1 MSAHHHDH
9 HAHSHHHGHS
19 HGAPRTARAFAIGV
33 VLNFGFVVIGL
44 GAGIVAHSMALVADA
59 AHNFGDVLGLAFAG
73 MAARLARAKP
83 SARRTYG
90 FRSSTILAALANAMI
105 LLVGVGVVAR
115 EAIVRLQ
122 QPEEVRAPIVIAVA
136 ALGVLVNAGSALLF
150 LKDRRDDI
158 NVRGAFLHLVGDAA
172 VSFAVVVAA
181 IVIVLTGW
189 AWVDSVASLGV
200 SFVILIGT
208 WSLLRTSVNL
218 ALNAVPVG
226 IDPDAVRAYLGGQA
240 GVLEVH
246 DLHIWAISTTETALT
261 AHLVMTTGSCAPHF
275 LRDVGRELTTKF
287 RIHHATLQVEHP
299 DAPDPCTLAPPD
311 VV

>member
-9 HAHSHHHGHS
+9 HAHSHHHGHA

-44 GAGIVAHSMALVADA
+44 GAGIFAHSMALVADA

-136 ALGVLVNAGSALLF
+136 ALGVVVNAGSALLF

-200 SFVILIGT
+200 TFVILIGT

-226 IDPDAVRAYLGGQA
+226 IDPDAV
-240 GVLEVH
+240 
-246 DLHIWAISTTETALT
+246 
-261 AHLVMTTGSCAPHF
+261 
-275 LRDVGRELTTKF
+275 
-287 RIHHATLQVEHP
+287 
-299 DAPDPCTLAPPD
+299 
-311 VV
+311 